1 MTRVFNS
8 QPLEDRDRLARMVA
22 ENSQSLEKGL
32 RVVDPGKGRG
42 QWGPMDLLA
51 VDITGRPVIIDVTPE
66 ARDDLLV
73 EGLSHLHWFQRY
85 RHQMQPLLGDKA
97 KDLFVHPRLIL
108 VAPDFSICCQHAVA
122 ALDSLPV
129 DLYRLRLLHSENE
142 DGLLI
147 ELAYS
152 STQVES
158 SGERQAWGV
167 SLLSTMIPLGE
178 EEIASFMKMKSS
190 FDL

>member
-1 MTRVFNS
+1 MTKVFNS

-42 QWGPMDLLA
+42 TWGPMDLLA
-51 VDITGRPVIIDVTPE
+51 VDASGRPVIIDVTPR

-73 EGLSHLHWFQRY
+73 EGLSHLQWFGRY
-85 RHQMQPLLGDKA
+85 GHEMLPLPGDKA
-97 KDLFVHPRLIL
+97 KDLFTQPRLIL
-108 VAPDFSICCQHAVA
+108 VAPDFSTCCRNAVT
-122 ALDSLPV
+122 ALHSLPV

-147 ELAYS
+147 EPVCS
-152 STQVES
+152 SRQAES
-158 SGERQAWGV
+158 SAETPAKDV
-167 SLLSTMIPLGE
+167 SLPSIMVPLGE
-178 EEIASFMKMKSS
+178 EEIASFMETKSS

>member
-1 MTRVFNS
+1 MTKVFNS

-22 ENSQSLEKGL
+22 ENSSSIEKGL

-51 VDITGRPVIIDVTPE
+51 VDSTGRPVIIDVTPE
-66 ARDDLLV
+66 VRDDLLV

-85 RHQMQPLLGDKA
+85 RHRMQPLLEEKTR
-97 KDLFVHPRLIL
+97 DLFVHPRLIL
-108 VAPDFSICCQHAVA
+108 VAPDFSGCCQQAVA
-122 ALDSLPV
+122 ALEHPPV

-152 STQVES
+152 SAQRES
-158 SGERQAWGV
+158 TGERQTPDV
-167 SLLSTMIPLGE
+167 SLPSTVIPLGE